1 MPDSFLYNTHYQVDK
16 PLALLDLTLDVASPT
31 EHASD
36 DALARRLEANARM
49 VQVSVDGDLVPW
61 KPNRDQMLYWIGNCH
76 DASLLSRQNS
86 QDYWLMNF
94 RWIMAFLDKRSF
106 WGQLQEA
113 TADLSRLLLFRWGW
127 VFDAP
132 MLVALSWK
140 MNELG
145 TSNVGDIVAK
155 SAHHVEDILCEVFA
169 AIRETTADPRRRT
182 SYRRK
187 IEEVRRGLQPNTRRH
202 KVCTHIGILA
212 DSGLLLANGEHKA
225 THAGLATAI
234 GQFATAREA
243 VAASLRVGSLGRGSD
258 LFLEIVEKTFAFKAG
273 AISELHEDEW
283 EIARNEVRG
292 YWEQVEKWDRKF
304 LGIRALAELF
314 LVKNLIRGSTIW
326 SVESWQAFLTQRA
339 RFVPEEL
346 TVHVDR
352 FGRVEYLRLSSA

>member
-1 MPDSFLYNTHYQVDK
+1 MLDSFLYNTHYQVDK

-36 DALARRLEANARM
+36 DALARRLDAHARTL
-49 VQVSVDGDLVPW
+49 QVSVDGDLVSW
-61 KPNRDQMLYWIGNCH
+61 KPNRDQMLYWIGNSH
-76 DASLLSRQNS
+76 DAGLLSQQNS

-94 RWIMAFLDKRSF
+94 RWVRAFQDKKSF
-106 WGQLQEA
+106 WGQLQQ
-113 TADLSRLLLFRWGW
+113 TSADLSRMLLFRWGW

-132 MLVALSWK
+132 MLVALLWK

-145 TSNVGDIVAK
+145 TPNVGDIVAK
-155 SAHHVEDILCEVFA
+155 SGHHVEDILCEVFA
-169 AIRETTADPRRRT
+169 AIRDTTADPRTRT
-182 SYRRK
+182 SYRQK

-202 KVCTHIGILA
+202 KVCTHVGILTDA
-212 DSGLLLANGEHKA
+212 GILTANGGNKVM
-225 THAGLATAI
+225 HAGLGAVM

-243 VAASLRVGSLGRGSD
+243 VAASLRAGSLGRGSA
-258 LFLEIVEKTFAFKAG
+258 LFLDIVENAFALKAG
-273 AISELHEDEW
+273 AISEIHEEEW
-283 EIARNEVRG
+283 EIVRNEVRK
-292 YWEQVEKWDRKF
+292 YWEQIEKWDRKF

-314 LVKNLIRGSTIW
+314 LVKNLFRGSTIW
-326 SVESWQAFLTQRA
+326 SVNSWQAFLTQRA